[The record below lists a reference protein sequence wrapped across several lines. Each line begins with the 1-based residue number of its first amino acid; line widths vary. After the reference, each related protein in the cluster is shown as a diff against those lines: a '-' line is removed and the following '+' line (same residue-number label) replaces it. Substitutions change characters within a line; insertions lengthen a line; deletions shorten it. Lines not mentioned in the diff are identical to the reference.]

1 MFSCARTAQTL
12 LLVVWLAMARPA
24 GAFQGEKVTFE
35 THDGAVICA
44 DYYTPKPSK
53 TGAPM
58 VILLHMYGSDRTAW
72 RPLIKPLHEAGFAIL
87 AIDMRGHG
95 ECAGAEDRRRVERR
109 DPAVFRAMYDDVRA
123 AYSWL
128 AEQDGVDRSRFA
140 LVGASVGCSVALH
153 YATQDRSVDVIVCL
167 SPGANYLGLDSKAD
181 ISKIKGRKIWL
192 VAGDDPKEKEGV
204 EALAPLADDADTELF
219 AGDAHGTRM
228 FGKFPGLEEKI
239 ADYLSRYIGAPTN
252 TTVYGSIN
260 SKIYHL
266 PGSGWI
272 DQISPANLRYYSSP
286 QEAEARGLRKA
297 RSRGPADRP
306 WKKPAPGENP
316 P

>member
-1 MFSCARTAQTL
+1 MSSR
-12 LLVVWLAMARPA
+12 ARPSQVA
-24 GAFQGEKVTFE
+24 LFAAVLALVLPARATTGEKVTFE
-35 THDGAVICA
+35 TYDGVVICA
-44 DYYTPKPSK
+44 DYHAPKASK

-72 RPLIKPLHEAGFAIL
+72 QPLIEPLHEAGFAIL

-95 ECAGAEDRRRVERR
+95 ECAGAEAKRRVERR
-109 DPAVFRAMYDDVRA
+109 DPAVFRSMYDDVRA

-128 AEQDGVDRSRFA
+128 AERDEVDRSRFA
-140 LVGASVGCSVALH
+140 LVGASVGCSVALR
-153 YATQDRSVDVIVCL
+153 YATEDRSVDAIVCL
-167 SPGANYLGLDSKAD
+167 SPGANYLGLDSKVD

-192 VAGDDPKEKEGV
+192 VATDDAQEKEGV

-219 AGDAHGTRM
+219 PGDAHGTRM
-228 FGKFPGLEEKI
+228 FGQVPGLEEKV
-239 ADYLSRYIGAPTN
+239 ADYLSRYVGGPTN

-272 DQISPANLRYYSSP
+272 DRISPANLRHYSSP
-286 QEAEARGLRKA
+286 QQAEARGLRKA
-297 RSRGPADRP
+297 RSRGPTDRP
-306 WKKPAPGENP
+306 WKERAP
-316 P
+316 